1 MQKIKRYLLAKTLG
15 FYLNI
20 LGFVNPKKASLLA
33 YRIFSEPRDGRLL
46 KHKLPEILQSGDLQ
60 TFQYDND
67 KLQAYV
73 WTRGKTQQSEAKGN
87 EHVILLV
94 HGWESNASR
103 WEQLLP
109 YLQKSGS
116 TVVAIDAP
124 GHGLSSGKAFNIPRY
139 AEYIEAAVQQF
150 HPKVLIGHSLGG
162 AACVYYQYKF
172 QNRKLEKMVL
182 LGAPSDLKKPASN
195 YTKLLNLNKKVTAL
209 FEKQFLES
217 YRFSLD
223 EFSGEIF
230 GKKITLKGIIAH
242 DIDDEIVAFEEGKKN
257 AGSWTNAT
265 FIETRGLGHSMHDA
279 VLYQKIADF
288 LFKD

>member
-1 MQKIKRYLLAKTLG
+1 MQKIKRYLFAKTLG

-20 LGFVNPKKASLLA
+20 LGFVNPKKASLIA

-46 KHKLPEILQSGDLQ
+46 QHKLPEILQSSELQ

-67 KLQAYV
+67 NLQAYV
-73 WTRGKTQQSEAKGN
+73 WTRGKTEQSEAKEN

-103 WEQLLP
+103 WEQMLP
-109 YLQKSGS
+109 YLQRLGS
-116 TVVAIDAP
+116 TIVAIDAP
-124 GHGLSSGKAFNIPRY
+124 GHGLSGGKTFNIPRY
-139 AEYIEAAVQQF
+139 AEYIEAAVKQF
-150 HPKVLIGHSLGG
+150 HPKVIIGHSLGG

-182 LGAPSDLKKPASN
+182 LGTPSDMKKPASN

-209 FEKQFLES
+209 FENQFFEN
-217 YRFSLD
+217 YRYSLD
-223 EFSGEIF
+223 EFSGQIF
-230 GKKITLKGIIAH
+230 GKKIKLKGIIAH
-242 DIDDEIVAFEEGKKN
+242 DLDDEIVAFEESQKI
-257 AGSWTNAT
+257 ASSWRNAT
-265 FIETRGLGHSMHDA
+265 FIETNGLGHSMHDDE
-279 VLYQKIADF
+279 LYQKIADY